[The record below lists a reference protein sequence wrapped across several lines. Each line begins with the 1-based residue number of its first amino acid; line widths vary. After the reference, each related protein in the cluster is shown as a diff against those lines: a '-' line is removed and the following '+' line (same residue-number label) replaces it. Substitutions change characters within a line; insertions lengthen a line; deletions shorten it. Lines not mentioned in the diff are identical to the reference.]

1 MTILSVAHGVM
12 TVFLAGESLDL
23 LAAPGP
29 AREVSRLFGGISPA
43 YRKVN
48 DFDFD
53 AIVKVINAGAGRK
66 GKEAEATETLV
77 FDEGIPAAAAVVGVY
92 LGFLSNGG
100 KAQGEPVAAA
110 AAGEP
115 AAKKTAKKK
124 EPAPAA

>member
-1 MTILSVAHGVM
+1 MTILSVGDGVM
-12 TVFLAGESLDL
+12 TVVLAGEAIDL

-29 AREVSRLFGGISPA
+29 AREVCRLFGGISPA

-53 AIVKVINAGAGRK
+53 SIVKVINAGAGRTGAAAK
-66 GKEAEATETLV
+66 ATEALV
-77 FDEGIPAAAAVVGVY
+77 FEEGITTTAAFAGAY

-110 AAGEP
+110 GAGEP